1 MTAKVAIPLALR
13 TSSRYAFH
21 MVESTTWVQL
31 RVLRTKDGH
40 SITSLSK
47 AAGISVSYLSELES
61 GSREPNARMTK
72 KLAAALNVPMSVLEK
87 HRYHPEGDAA

>member
-1 MTAKVAIPLALR
+1 MGAKIAMPLALR
-13 TSSRYAFH
+13 TYSRYAFH
-21 MVESTTWVQL
+21 MAESTTWVQL

-61 GSREPNARMTK
+61 GSREPNAGMTK
-72 KLAAALNVPMSVLEK
+72 KLAVALNVPMSVLEK
-87 HRYHPEGDAA
+87 HRYHPEDAA